1 MTTWLASFFRY
12 ACMSPASLRVLRG
25 VYQTCGVF
33 PEEQQAITVELAM
46 RSWADFLAMRIHEPV
61 CVWTARGGRS

>member
-46 RSWADFLAMRIHEPV
+46 RSWADFIEAHRNRTIAW
-61 CVWTARGGRS
+61 CRGGRS